1 MTTSGGAQAS
11 LRSPDR
17 TSRKS
22 PLQPRRLP
30 WLAVPWFGGGA
41 NGVAAAAAAP
51 AAAGCRPPP
60 PQHGQASPAPPL
72 PAQAVPLAQAGACL
86 AGGAAGGAGLGLRPA
101 PNGTLPRP
109 LKREV
114 KALGP
119 PLSGGK
125 RPRGDGGPPFV
136 WADQGAGPH
145 PAGVRLV
152 RPARLQEALCAG
164 AQWSVPALCWSW

>member
-1 MTTSGGAQAS
+1 MA
-11 LRSPDR
+11 
-17 TSRKS
+17 
-22 PLQPRRLP
+22 PRRACARRTARRARAP
-30 WLAVPWFGGGA
+30 CSRAGCPGWPCPGS
-41 NGVAAAAAAP
+41 AAAP
-51 AAAGCRPPP
+51 TESPRPRPRPRAAARRRRSMGRRAPRRRCRRRPCRW
-60 PQHGQASPAPPL
+60 
-72 PAQAVPLAQAGACL
+72 QAGACL
-86 AGGAAGGAGLGLRPA
+86 AGGAAGVAALGLRPA